1 MDALYGNKAQESQGM
16 PFLVNNNE
24 EANEADANADAVN
37 EADVNVDAIQ
47 PPHPL
52 DGLKDCF
59 VCSNSIALLLNY
71 GRFRWKKCLNVVE
84 LNIVPVHGNKGKVSG
99 MPKLFAVHVNDD
111 LHEFFHQIKQFGTPK
126 ATRFVR
132 EETGSG
138 LRDGEEDLI
147 ELPISWSKRAV
158 YARFCFERGFVINT
172 DDRGCITKTT
182 RTDGQWNAGD
192 EKRICDW
199 HTFLIF
205 WDKHYPLARIAPPS
219 TDICTDCH
227 IFLTEKNTKEL
238 AM

>member
-1 MDALYGNKAQESQGM
+1 MAMGI
-16 PFLVNNNE
+16 
-24 EANEADANADAVN
+24 AV
-37 EADVNVDAIQ
+37 
-47 PPHPL
+47 
-52 DGLKDCF
+52 
-59 VCSNSIALLLNY
+59 
-71 GRFRWKKCLNVVE
+71 
-84 LNIVPVHGNKGKVSG
+84 
-99 MPKLFAVHVNDD
+99 
-111 LHEFFHQIKQFGTPK
+111 KQFRTPK

-147 ELPISWSKRAV
+147 ELPTSWSKQAV
-158 YARFCFERGFVINT
+158 YARFCFERGSVINT

-205 WDKHYPLARIAPPS
+205 WDKHYPLVRIAPPS

-227 IFLTEKNTKEL
+227 IFFNREKYKGASDVTTRNTALFHYPTSSTTTTATDEL
-238 AM
+238 DNELFVEGTANDLQQETTNEFINSDPSVT